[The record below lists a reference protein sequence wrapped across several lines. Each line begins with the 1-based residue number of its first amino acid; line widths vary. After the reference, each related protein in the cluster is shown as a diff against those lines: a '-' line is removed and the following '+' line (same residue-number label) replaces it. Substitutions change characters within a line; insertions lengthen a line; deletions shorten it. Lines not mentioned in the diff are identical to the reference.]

1 LEHDCTD
8 PAPGR
13 DAAFSAFV
21 DASWSRLHRYGYVLT
36 GSSAEAEELV
46 QETLVKVY
54 QAWHRIAPDG
64 AALAYTRTAMARTHV
79 SRWRSLTRRSAVE
92 DRVVLD
98 RTLAAGHPAWESL
111 AADRDEV
118 WRALAT
124 LPPRQRAVVVLRF
137 YEDLPERAIA
147 EALGCTVGTVKSQL
161 SRALATLRGS
171 AAVLSIVGSGPS
183 GAATYASSSKEEVR

>member
-1 LEHDCTD
+1 MEHDRRE
-8 PAPGR
+8 PAAGR
-13 DAAFSAFV
+13 DAAFTDFV

-36 GSSAEAEELV
+36 GSTTDAEELV

-54 QAWHRIAPDG
+54 QAWHRIGPDG
-64 AALAYTRTAMARTHV
+64 SALAYTRTAMARTHV
-79 SRWRSLTRRSAVE
+79 SRWRSLTRRAAVE
-92 DRVVLD
+92 DKVVLD
-98 RTLAAGHPAWESL
+98 RALAGGHPAWESS

-118 WRALAT
+118 WHALAT

-161 SRALATLRGS
+161 SRALASLRG
-171 AAVLSIVGSGPS
+171 APAVLSIVDPRPS
-183 GAATYASSSKEEVR
+183 DASTEAAR

>member
-1 LEHDCTD
+1 LEHDRRE
-8 PAPGR
+8 PVSVR
-13 DAAFSAFV
+13 DAAFTDFV

-36 GSSAEAEELV
+36 GSSTDAEELV

-54 QAWHRIAPDG
+54 QAWHRIGPDG

-92 DRVVLD
+92 DKVVLD
-98 RTLAAGHPAWESL
+98 RTLARGHPAWESS

-161 SRALATLRGS
+161 SRALASLRGS
-171 AAVLSIVGSGPS
+171 PAVLSIVDPRPS
-183 GAATYASSSKEEVR
+183 DASSTEAAR